1 MILLRENEVVTN
13 VLFASR
19 TVVTFVTSNV
29 TGARYHIDSNVNC
42 DNGGIY
48 VVQGEQYKR
57 TGKTVRFGNRLVE
70 HFSKSKSSALY
81 CHKQECH
88 VCEDVSDFS
97 VTYVENYQKRGKFS
111 LSERKL
117 RDN

>member
-1 MILLRENEVVTN
+1 MILLRENVVVTN

-19 TVVTFVTSNV
+19 TVVNFVRSNV

-48 VVQGEQYKR
+48 VVQGACNEHY

-88 VCEDVSDFS
+88 VCEDISDFIG
-97 VTYVENYQKRGKFS
+97 TYV
-111 LSERKL
+111 
-117 RDN
+117 